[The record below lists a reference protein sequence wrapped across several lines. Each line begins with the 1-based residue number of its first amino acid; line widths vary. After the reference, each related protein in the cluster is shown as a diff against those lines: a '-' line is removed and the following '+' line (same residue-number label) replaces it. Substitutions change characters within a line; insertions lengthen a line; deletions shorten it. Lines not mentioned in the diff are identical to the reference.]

1 MPMVEPLSSAAQVS
15 AKSGIFYG
23 MEPSKPSRSL
33 SVVENVRCLECGAVY
48 TKPSQGGTVKAN
60 PGCPDCGYLGWL
72 AVSVPLTSELARRRS
87 GADRPHRRSA
97 QSR

>member
-1 MPMVEPLSSAAQVS
+1 MPVIEPAPGAAQVS

-23 MEPSKPSRSL
+23 MEPSKTGRSL
-33 SVVENVRCLECGAVY
+33 SVVESVRCLECGGVY
-48 TKPSQGGTVKAN
+48 AKPSQGGTVKAN

-87 GADRPHRRSA
+87 GAGRPHHRSA